1 MRTFSRL
8 TCRDT
13 IQVKNLAGLGVV
25 IRDWRGE
32 AIGALT
38 MSVPLAQTVVE
49 LEALACRRA
58 VQFAK
63 EIGLTQVI
71 FEGDSLSVIQAILER
86 SLDALPYGNVIE
98 DIRFQAM
105 EFPLSMFTHVPR
117 ICNVVAD
124 ALAKKAKTCRGT
136 QVWLKELPED
146 IASLAY
152 FDVH

>member
-58 VQFAK
+58 MQFAK
-63 EIGLTQVI
+63 EIGLT
-71 FEGDSLSVIQAILER
+71 
-86 SLDALPYGNVIE
+86 
-98 DIRFQAM
+98 
-105 EFPLSMFTHVPR
+105 
-117 ICNVVAD
+117 
-124 ALAKKAKTCRGT
+124 
-136 QVWLKELPED
+136 
-146 IASLAY
+146 
-152 FDVH
+152 